1 MSLDTEF
8 YFMYQNLANVDHSMD
23 RVYVK
28 REGL

>member
-1 MSLDTEF
+1 MTLDTEF
-8 YFMYQNLANVDHSMD
+8 YFKYQNLADVEQSMD